1 MNKEWACLQFLLC
14 STRKVSA
21 DQNGSWSLCEAGSEG
36 VHNSAIM
43 KLIGPKTSMKVPCLR
58 GVILKS
64 PIWFKCNLCHCEG
77 VLAMQANSLGQIGFA
92 MLDSNVSEDEVQPL
106 LES

>member
-1 MNKEWACLQFLLC
+1 MQGQELGAKGFITLPF
-14 STRKVSA
+14 V
-21 DQNGSWSLCEAGSEG
+21 
-36 VHNSAIM
+36 
-43 KLIGPKTSMKVPCLR
+43 KLIGPKTSMKVPCLE

-77 VLAMQANSLGQIGFA
+77 VLATQANSLGQIGLA

>member
-1 MNKEWACLQFLLC
+1 MNKGLASLQFLLC
-14 STRKVSA
+14 STGKVSLLMRMGA
-21 DQNGSWSLCEAGSEG
+21 GVFETGSEG
-36 VHNSAIM
+36 VHNSALV
-43 KLIGPKTSMKVPCLR
+43 KLIGPKTGMKVPCPK

-77 VLAMQANSLGQIGFA
+77 VLPMQANSLGQIGFA
-92 MLDSNVSEDEVQPL
+92 MLHSNVSEDEVQPL

>member
-21 DQNGSWSLCEAGSEG
+21 DQNASWSLCEAGSEG
-36 VHNSAIM
+36 VHNSAIV